1 MPDLEALS
9 RARIGLLLTRGFEDL
24 LTRPQLLR
32 AARMVAALGV
42 VVWVGWRLFQDWNAA
57 SFPAWTPTFPV
68 AFGAVAAGAAGL
80 LALPL
85 LFVAELRVAGLHR
98 PEHRAFYARIWLQGY
113 FFRYVP
119 GKVLLVAERVRLGS
133 LVGLAPA
140 TSVVLVLWET
150 LLLLV
155 GACLLACGGMAV
167 LGPQAGGTGLSIVG
181 ALVAAVVLLLGFTP
195 GLRWLTRV
203 IPWLAHRV
211 PGLVLDVP
219 WTRQG
224 LLSLGYMV
232 VWLALG
238 ASFALT
244 CRLFE
249 SGADAGLNEALWFV
263 MSYVV
268 GLVIGVTPAG
278 LGVREGLVVAGLSG
292 VYAPATALAFALAS
306 RLLMTAVE
314 LVAVL
319 VATTI
324 PAPEGPQA

>member
-133 LVGLAPA
+133 LSCGRRCCSWWAPA
-140 TSVVLVLWET
+140 SWP
-150 LLLLV
+150 V
-155 GACLLACGGMAV
+155 GAWRCLARR
-167 LGPQAGGTGLSIVG
+167 
-181 ALVAAVVLLLGFTP
+181 P
-195 GLRWLTRV
+195 G
-203 IPWLAHRV
+203 
-211 PGLVLDVP
+211 
-219 WTRQG
+219 
-224 LLSLGYMV
+224 
-232 VWLALG
+232 
-238 ASFALT
+238 
-244 CRLFE
+244 
-249 SGADAGLNEALWFV
+249 
-263 MSYVV
+263 
-268 GLVIGVTPAG
+268 
-278 LGVREGLVVAGLSG
+278 
-292 VYAPATALAFALAS
+292 
-306 RLLMTAVE
+306 E
-314 LVAVL
+314 LVCPSWGRWWRRWCCSSGSPRGCAGSPV
-319 VATTI
+319 
-324 PAPEGPQA
+324 